1 MTSPV
6 CHHVCLQLV
15 GIKSGFLRGYKYV
28 AYWYKWNV
36 LDNASVVVQ
45 QATSQTLPPLSPL
58 LPKYFSTEL
67 HIFSLCRETAYKVMQ
82 QIRKA
87 KCRRGPKQPTKVPK
101 DVDDGIFYP
110 RN

>member
-36 LDNASVVVQ
+36 LDNVSVVVQ

-58 LPKYFSTEL
+58 LPKYFPLSYVSSLSAEKL
-67 HIFSLCRETAYKVMQ
+67 HIR
-82 QIRKA
+82 
-87 KCRRGPKQPTKVPK
+87 
-101 DVDDGIFYP
+101 
-110 RN
+110 